1 MDAIIIS
8 SLIFIICL
16 VLIFSEKINRT
27 IIAIIGAIIMVT
39 AGILL
44 GFFSQEDVLATIDF
58 TTLGLLL
65 GMMVLVALLE
75 PTGFFQY
82 LAVYVGKLSKG
93 NPYILLGL
101 LGGVSTIVSMFLNNV
116 TTVVLIAPVTILICE
131 IIGVNSTPYLMAE
144 AILSNTGGVATLV
157 GDPPNILIASAAH
170 FTFND
175 FLLKSLPVV
184 VVTFIVVLLL
194 LIRLFKPSLDKSSNC
209 DLEALNQ
216 LDPSEALVD
225 RRNAV
230 RTLIVIAIAIMGFL
244 MEEKL
249 GLSPSYIAL
258 AAGGIGLAWVQPDIK
273 ETLKTVDWDIL
284 CFFTGLFVMVG
295 ALEAAGVLSILS
307 DIIINWV
314 HLPIIILGIITLW
327 IVALLSAIVDNV
339 PITIALIPVLNSLE
353 QSGIDIKPLWWALV
367 FGAGFG
373 GNGTVIGSTANIVI
387 AAVSEKTRTPI
398 TPRVWSKIGL
408 PVMITSCVVSSLLYV
423 IVYYLIGF

>member
-1 MDAIIIS
+1 MDAITIS

-225 RRNAV
+225 RKNAV

-258 AAGGIGLAWVQPDIK
+258 AAGGIGLVWVQPDIK

-295 ALEAAGVLSILS
+295 ALETAGVLSILS

-353 QSGIDIKPLWWALV
+353 QSGIDI
-367 FGAGFG
+367 
-373 GNGTVIGSTANIVI
+373 
-387 AAVSEKTRTPI
+387 
-398 TPRVWSKIGL
+398 
-408 PVMITSCVVSSLLYV
+408 
-423 IVYYLIGF
+423 